1 MRVDKYESKQGRMV
15 ESSRFWLSSLGRRI
29 IVLNSNGILENKRQ
43 EGIISALLPELQDHI
58 W

>member
-43 EGIISALLPELQDHI
+43 EGIISALLPEL
-58 W
+58 